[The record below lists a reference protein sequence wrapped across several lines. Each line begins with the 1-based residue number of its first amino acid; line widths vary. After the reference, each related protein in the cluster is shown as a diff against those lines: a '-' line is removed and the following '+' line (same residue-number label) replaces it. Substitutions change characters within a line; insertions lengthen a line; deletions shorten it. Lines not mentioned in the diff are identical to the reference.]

1 MSKLYCNQS
10 SQFLPIFTELEDLRS
25 TCIANCVFNIFLTY
39 TAFMLNSVTIYAIY
53 KTSTMPKTLKT
64 LLLSLACSDVA
75 VGLLS
80 QPLYTFFLIN
90 WLRLHNPGCN
100 TQQVRTISSS
110 LFSTASFLSVVT
122 VSVDRFLAVHFH
134 LRYQELVTQ
143 RRVVIVVIGIWVHS
157 AFVSLMILWGL
168 LSTRDLINTVIGAFS
183 LIITF
188 VVYIRIY
195 LTVRRHKN
203 QIHSMQIRDETQ
215 SEELKSF
222 IVLIKSTVGIFY
234 VYLVFLIC
242 YLPFLICMAVI
253 PIYGS
258 SIVLKKLFLFSLT
271 LMYLNSSLNP
281 VVYCWKMKHIRHAI
295 IDILRKMSWISN
307 RPFRINYNQSSS
319 VVHIDNW
326 SPLCGLQRL
335 WAVIVY
341 EKVK

>member
-39 TAFMLNSVTIYAIY
+39 TAFMLNIVTIYAIY

-168 LSTRDLINTVIGAFS
+168 LSTRDLINSVIGAFS
-183 LIITF
+183 FIITF

-319 VVHIDNW
+319 VVHIDN
-326 SPLCGLQRL
+326 
-335 WAVIVY
+335 
-341 EKVK
+341 

>member
-39 TAFMLNSVTIYAIY
+39 TAFMLNIVTIYAIY

-168 LSTRDLINTVIGAFS
+168 LSTRDLINSVIGAFS
-183 LIITF
+183 FIITF

-295 IDILRKMSWISN
+295 IEILRKMSWISN

-319 VVHIDNW
+319 VVHIDN
-326 SPLCGLQRL
+326 
-335 WAVIVY
+335 
-341 EKVK
+341 

>member
-39 TAFMLNSVTIYAIY
+39 TAFMLNIVTIYAIY

-90 WLRLHNPGCN
+90 WLRLHNPGCS

-168 LSTRDLINTVIGAFS
+168 LSTRDLINSVIGAFS
-183 LIITF
+183 FIITF

>member
-1 MSKLYCNQS
+1 MSKLFCNQS
-10 SQFLPIFTELEDLRS
+10 SKFFPIFTELEDLRS

-39 TAFMLNSVTIYAIY
+39 TAFMLNIVTIYAIY

-75 VGLLS
+75 VGLFS

-110 LFSTASFLSVVT
+110 LFSTASFLSVVA

-134 LRYQELVTQ
+134 LRYQEVVTH
-143 RRVVIVVIGIWVHS
+143 RRVVIVVIGIWVKS
-157 AFVSLMILWGL
+157 IFVSLIILWGL
-168 LSTRDLINTVIGAFS
+168 LSTRDLINTIIVAFS

-195 LTVRRHKN
+195 ITVRRHKN
-203 QIHSMQIRDETQ
+203 HIDSMQIRDEAQ
-215 SEELKSF
+215 SEELKNF

-242 YLPFLICMAVI
+242 YLPHFICMTVI
-253 PIYGS
+253 RIYGS

-281 VVYCWKMKHIRHAI
+281 VIYCWKMRHIRHAI
-295 IDILRKMSWISN
+295 MDILRKMSWIN
-307 RPFRINYNQSSS
+307 NLPFRINRSPS
-319 VVHIDNW
+319 VVHIDN
-326 SPLCGLQRL
+326 
-335 WAVIVY
+335 
-341 EKVK
+341 